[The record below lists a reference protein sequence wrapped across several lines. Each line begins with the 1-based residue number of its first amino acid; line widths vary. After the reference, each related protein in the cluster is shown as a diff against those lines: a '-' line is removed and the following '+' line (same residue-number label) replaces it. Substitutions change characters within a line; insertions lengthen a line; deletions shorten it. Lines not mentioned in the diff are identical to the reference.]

1 MKKITVNI
9 PDETYDLLYEYCR
22 PDYIG
27 RYYFKD
33 IINLAIIDYC
43 RKNTAD
49 YCRKNTSDCSSNKN
63 LNK

>member
-9 PDETYDLLYEYCR
+9 PDETYNLLYEYCR
-22 PDYIG
+22 PHYIR
-27 RYYFKD
+27 RYYFKN

-49 YCRKNTSDCSSNKN
+49 CSSNKN